1 MIAIQRMV
9 LGPVQTNAYLL
20 HDPQSQTTVAID
32 PAWDGEK
39 IAQLAEQN
47 GWKIQQIWLTHAHF
61 DHLGG
66 VAGIIQSLDSPPII
80 ALHADDLPLW
90 HVQGGAQLFGF
101 QMDVIPEPNLYLKHG
116 QILRVGEVE
125 VEVRH
130 APGHTPG
137 HVVFYVPS
145 DRVCFCGDV
154 IFESGIGRT
163 DLPGGDFETLMT
175 SIREQILTLPDQTRL
190 LSGHG
195 DETTVAK
202 ERIHNPWLQ
211 W

>member
-1 MIAIQRMV
+1 
-9 LGPVQTNAYLL
+9 
-20 HDPQSQTTVAID
+20 
-32 PAWDGEK
+32 
-39 IAQLAEQN
+39 
-47 GWKIQQIWLTHAHF
+47 LTHAHF

-66 VAGIIQSLDSPPII
+66 VAGIIKSLTFTPTI
-80 ALHADDLPLW
+80 ALHAADLPLW
-90 HVQGGAQLFGF
+90 RAQGGAQFFGF
-101 QMDVIPEPNLYLKHG
+101 QMEITTEPNLHLQHG
-116 QILRVGEVE
+116 QILKIGEVE

-145 DRVCFCGDV
+145 ASVCFCGDV

-163 DLPGGDFETLMT
+163 DLPGGDFETLMN

-195 DETTVAK
+195 NETTVAQ
-202 ERIHNPWLQ
+202 ERLHNPWLQ